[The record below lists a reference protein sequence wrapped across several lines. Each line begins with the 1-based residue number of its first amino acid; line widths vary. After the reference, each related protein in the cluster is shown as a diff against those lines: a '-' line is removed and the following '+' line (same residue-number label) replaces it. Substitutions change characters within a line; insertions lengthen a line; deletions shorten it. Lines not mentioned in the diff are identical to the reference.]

1 MHPNEELI
9 TKFYTAFKNSDAGG
23 MNACYAP
30 DVEFEDPV
38 FPGLRGKRAMA
49 MWAMLAE
56 RKADPNDR
64 WFENVTADDHRG
76 SAHWEAKYKFPLNGR
91 PVHNKIDA
99 QFEFKDGRIT
109 RHTDTF
115 DFWKWSHMAL
125 GPVGLLLG
133 WNPWFQSM
141 LQKKL
146 GQRLNEFIA
155 AHPEYLE
162 PPARPV

>member
-9 TKFYTAFKNSDAGG
+9 TRFYTAFKNTDAEA

-30 DVEFEDPV
+30 DVEFSDPV
-38 FPGLRGKRAMA
+38 FPGLKGKRAMA

-64 WFENVTADDHRG
+64 WFENVKANDTHG
-76 SAHWEAKYKFPLNGR
+76 SAHWEAKYKFPMNGR

-99 QFEFKDGRIT
+99 EFEFKDGKIVK
-109 RHTDTF
+109 HTDTF
-115 DFWKWSHMAL
+115 DFWAWSRMAL
-125 GPVGLLLG
+125 GPVALLFG
-133 WNPWFQSM
+133 WTSWFQSA

-146 GQRLNEFIA
+146 RQRLDAFVA
-155 AHPEYLE
+155 AHPEYQ
-162 PPARPV
+162 